1 MTTRLAREAARLA
14 PNRGAGPVRTMHHA
28 SRSPM
33 RVLWISAVALVLDQA
48 TKALVLATMYRGQSI
63 PVLGEWLR
71 LTFTENPGMAFGI
84 VFGPKGTVTVLAL
97 VATLLIIAYLWQVR
111 DGYTP
116 YRASLAL
123 VLGGALGNIIDRT
136 LYGVLLGYG
145 GLFEGRVVDFIHVS
159 LWRGFLPSSWPL
171 LGGWPIDLF
180 PIWNVADMAIVVGVA
195 GVLAFHHAYH
205 RRWEARQRAATDA
218 TATDPDATAADAT
231 AFEPLGDGSGPHT
244 RRDAPAAADER
255 RDPAS
260 NGAFLDDEPAD
271 AARDLRGRGREG

>member
-1 MTTRLAREAARLA
+1 
-14 PNRGAGPVRTMHHA
+14 
-28 SRSPM
+28 
-33 RVLWISAVALVLDQA
+33 
-48 TKALVLATMYRGQSI
+48 
-63 PVLGEWLR
+63 
-71 LTFTENPGMAFGI
+71 MAFGI

-136 LYGVLLGYG
+136 LYGALLGYG

-171 LGGWPIDLF
+171 VGGWPIDLF

-195 GVLAFHHAYH
+195 GVLAFHHTYH
-205 RRWEARQRAATDA
+205 RRWEARQRAAG
-218 TATDPDATAADAT
+218 DPADRADAT
-231 AFEPLGDGSGPHT
+231 AFDPLGDGSDPHAS
-244 RRDAPAAADER
+244 DAPASDATSAGDAASADDAPRR
-255 RDPAS
+255 RDPAPD
-260 NGAFLDDEPAD
+260 GAFLGDEPPAD
-271 AARDLRGRGREG
+271 ARERDGEG